1 MVVLTSEEGRNSA
14 VKQRTIRYY
23 RLANAKWTE
32 QGSNTGSTGNCNN
45 VTKNA
50 EQDIPISMS
59 SKVLDRV
66 LKPKVSVL
74 KPLLSCD
81 CIHYGSSNWLV
92 SPGSRLLAQVHACML
107 VPYRGSVFP
116 PDNVRLVEVPL
127 NLNTPFWQ
135 HCSSLRR
142 RFKRG
147 RQPRN

>member
-1 MVVLTSEEGRNSA
+1 MPSGQNKGAIQVV
-14 VKQRTIRYY
+14 
-23 RLANAKWTE
+23 
-32 QGSNTGSTGNCNN
+32 STGNCNN
-45 VTKNA
+45 VTENA
-50 EQDIPISMS
+50 EQDIPISTS
-59 SKVLDRV
+59 SEALDRV

-74 KPLLSCD
+74 KPLLSYD

-92 SPGSRLLAQVHACML
+92 SPGSRILAQVHACML